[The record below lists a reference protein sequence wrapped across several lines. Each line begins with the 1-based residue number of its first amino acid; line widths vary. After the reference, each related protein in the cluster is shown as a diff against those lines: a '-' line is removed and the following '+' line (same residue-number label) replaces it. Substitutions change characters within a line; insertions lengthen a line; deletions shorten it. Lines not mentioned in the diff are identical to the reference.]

1 MRNLFALCLFSI
13 VLFACASFAQ
23 AQDPT
28 SIQSQS
34 PEFGRE
40 KPKDPLEEKMEHQRE
55 KALNKQRQSNLQK
68 DTDRLLKLA
77 TELKDFVDKSN
88 EHTLSL
94 DVIKKADEIEK
105 LAKSVKEKMRGSY

>member
-1 MRNLFALCLFSI
+1 MRKRFCLCLLSCI
-13 VLFACASFAQ
+13 LLIGSLSAQ
-23 AQDPT
+23 GRDPLGIESQDP
-28 SIQSQS
+28 Q
-34 PEFGRE
+34 FGHT

-55 KALNKQRQSNLQK
+55 KAMNKDRQTNLQK

-77 TELKDFVDKSN
+77 TELKESLDKSN

-94 DVIKKADEIEK
+94 DVIKKAEEIEK

>member
-1 MRNLFALCLFSI
+1 MRNRFSLCLLAFILLTGSSWPQGRDSPGI
-13 VLFACASFAQ
+13 DG
-23 AQDPT
+23 QDP
-28 SIQSQS
+28 Q
-34 PEFGRE
+34 FGRE

-55 KALNKQRQSNLQK
+55 KALNKDRQTNLQK

-77 TELKDFVDKSN
+77 TELKESVDKSN

-94 DVIKKADEIEK
+94 DVIKKAEEIEK